1 VLAETTGHAS
11 VTKIAGAVMVVQVA
25 EAALE
30 TSTAVQMSLPVAVN
44 VVVCAQALAGRVE
57 IPVKLATAPGAIVA
71 AVKTTVLGTGRS
83 LTTTT
88 LLKVISPVFRTVPLL
103 VIELP
108 GTIGVIGQ
116 ATVTAICGVVR
127 MVQVELAELVTATPQ
142 ILRAVPVEVLVIEQ
156 LVVAKKLPLKLLLAP
171 GASVAAVKIGVEP
184 LRLLRTITLVSVML
198 PEFLTEPL

>member
-1 VLAETTGHAS
+1 MTL
-11 VTKIAGAVMVVQVA
+11 QVA
-25 EAALE
+25 EALLV
-30 TSTAVQMSLPVAVN
+30 TDTAVQMSLPVAVN